1 MELNQLDVQLRNIR
15 SAPRCGAKTRSG
27 AVCRCPAIR
36 GRKRCRIHGG
46 LSPGAPRGEQN
57 GNFTDGYFTA
67 EAIDERRWARSLLAT
82 FAKEKP
88 HG

>member
-1 MELNQLDVQLRNIR
+1 MNQDLNTRLNNMRG
-15 SAPRCGAKTRSG
+15 APRCGAKTRRG
-27 AVCRCPAIR
+27 TPCCCPAIR
-36 GRKRCRIHGG
+36 GRQRCRLHGG

-67 EAIDERRWARSLLAT
+67 DAIDERRWARSLLAT